1 MNTVCK
7 ASSEGYMILRPN
19 SRGLCAARGR
29 MRDLFVRLRLADDDA
44 GGLLIAVGEA
54 ISNAYLHGTPDRK
67 SDLIRLGWTC
77 SGDRMVIT
85 VKDSGNGFGDGPR
98 FCPSD
103 RRGSLARG
111 IELMR
116 AGVDEVVFFEEH
128 GAKVVLIKR
137 LNNVPPA

>member
-1 MNTVCK
+1 
-7 ASSEGYMILRPN
+7 
-19 SRGLCAARGR
+19 
-29 MRDLFVRLRLADDDA
+29 MRDLFEKLRLADDDA

-67 SDLIRLGWTC
+67 SDVIRLGWTW

-85 VKDSGNGFGDGPR
+85 VKDSGSGFGNGPR
-98 FCPSD
+98 FCPAD

-111 IELMR
+111 VELMR
-116 AGVDEVVFFEEH
+116 AGVDEVVFFEDH

-137 LNNVPPA
+137 INNTPSA